1 MLWFRWLSLCCS
13 LSLLTSLAHA
23 SAETRAAPAEP
34 IPGAPVTLDS
44 THLRINLAGQALL
57 LEDPGQRL
65 LISDIRKRPLSD
77 WQPVAGTHIN
87 KGKNNSAWWVAISL
101 DNRTGQDLAGVLEVN
116 YPILDQIELFH
127 FDAQKQLAY
136 QRSGD
141 HLLLDERPIQV
152 RNPWLTVSL
161 PPGLSRIFLRVETSS
176 TVFLPLYFSTWA
188 TAATQLEISSLAQGL
203 FYGVMLGLFAYNLF
217 LYASLRETSYLWY
230 LIYNLNMLLFMAAF
244 DGLLW
249 KWLQTGI
256 SFQSVSIYSLMFL
269 HCIVATQF
277 SRHFLH
283 TAEHFPRI
291 DRLLRAVI
299 VLVTITLLSLP
310 LIGLTL
316 YNLLASLYVLS
327 TSAVL
332 LATGIHVW
340 RQGFRYGSYYTLAWG
355 VLLCSLMLST
365 AGSLGYEIA
374 VSYGADWVKL
384 GICMELFILSLGLA
398 DRINAL
404 KEARFK
410 ADEQTRQAR
419 LESRAQGRFLAKM
432 SHEIRTPLNGVLG
445 MVELLRDTPLDRT
458 QRFYLQTISSS
469 GKALMSVV
477 NAVLDYARIESGQ
490 VRLEQIE
497 FDVEE
502 LVSESCS
509 LFTAQAL
516 GKQLELYCSIDPAV
530 PRRVIGDPT
539 RLRQIL
545 LNLLGNG
552 LKFTHTGHV
561 TLHIDSAEL
570 TDEQGLCRLSFAV
583 SDTGIGIGEPARK
596 ELFRSF
602 TQADSTTT
610 RRYGGSG
617 LGLAISQ
624 ELAALMGG
632 RIEVS
637 SVPDKGAC
645 FYFQLTFMLPEQ
657 NASPAEPLPWASSAV
672 LVGCDQTALDCYS
685 MLLLR
690 LGLEVQIRSASTPL
704 PQPAND
710 CLLVVAT
717 AGMNGAELAWFERLM
732 AERPVPSL
740 LLRSVILAP
749 DAPMHAGDRLVA
761 CNAPITPARLR
772 EALQA
777 LAVLT
782 ERPASNTS
790 PPSLPAAGVRADFTV
805 LVAEDNPVN
814 QMVVRGLLE
823 RYGCHVVIAEDGAAA
838 VQRYE
843 SGPDQ
848 FQLILMDAEM
858 PKLDGF
864 EATRRIRAFER
875 KTGRV
880 AVPIVALTAHA
891 LDIHRQTGAQAGMD
905 EYLAKPVQ
913 PEALYGI
920 LERIMPPR
928 RDR

>member
-1 MLWFRWLSLCCS
+1 MLWFRWLSLCC

-23 SAETRAAPAEP
+23 SAESQAAPEELL
-34 IPGAPVTLDS
+34 PGAPVVLDS
-44 THLRINLAGQALL
+44 SHIRINLARHALL
-57 LEDPGQRL
+57 LEDPAQRL
-65 LISDIRKRPLSD
+65 LVSDVRANPASA

-87 KGKNNSAWWVAISL
+87 MGKNNSAWWVAVTL
-101 DNRTGQDLAGVLEVN
+101 DNQTGENLAGVLEVN

-127 FDAQKQLAY
+127 FDPQQQLVY

-141 HLLLDERPIQV
+141 HLLLDDRPMQV

-161 PPGLSRIFLRVETSS
+161 PPGLNRILLRVETSS

-217 LYASLRETSYLWY
+217 LYVSLRETSYLWY

-283 TAEHFPRI
+283 TAGQFPRI
-291 DRLLRAVI
+291 DRLLRSLI
-299 VLVTITLLSLP
+299 VLVGITLLSLP

-316 YNLLASLYVLS
+316 YNLLASLYVLC
-327 TSAVL
+327 TSAAL
-332 LATGIHVW
+332 LATGVHVW

-365 AGSLGYEIA
+365 TGSLGYELG

-404 KEARFK
+404 KEARYK

-445 MVELLRDTPLDRT
+445 MVELLRDTPMDRT

-469 GKALMSVV
+469 GKALMTVI
-477 NAVLDYARIESGQ
+477 NAVLDYARIESGNI
-490 VRLEQIE
+490 RLEQIE
-497 FDVEE
+497 FDIEE

-516 GKQLELYCSIDPAV
+516 SKRLELYCSVDPAV

-561 TLHIDSAEL
+561 TLHIDSAEV
-570 TDEQGLCRLSFAV
+570 TDGRGLCRLRFEV
-583 SDTGIGIGEPARK
+583 GDTGIGIGEQTRK
-596 ELFRSF
+596 ELFSSF

-637 SVPDKGAC
+637 SAPDEGAC
-645 FYFQLTFMLPEQ
+645 FFFQLTFTLPGQPEGFAQ
-657 NASPAEPLPWASSAV
+657 SLPWASTAV
-672 LVGCDQTALDCYS
+672 LVGSDQAALDCYS

-690 LGLEVQIRSASTPL
+690 LGLVVQVRSASTRL
-704 PQPAND
+704 SQPPDD

-717 AGMNGAELAWFERLM
+717 AGMNAAELARFESLM
-732 AERPVPSL
+732 AERPLPSL
-740 LLRSVILAP
+740 LLRSVIVATDP
-749 DAPMHAGDRLVA
+749 PMHAGDRVVT

-772 EALQA
+772 EALQS
-777 LAVLT
+777 LAQLT
-782 ERPASNTS
+782 EQ
-790 PPSLPAAGVRADFTV
+790 PAASTQERAVTVDGQGKDFTV

-823 RYGCHVVIAEDGAAA
+823 RYGCNVVLVEDGAEA
-838 VQRYE
+838 VLRYE
-843 SGPDQ
+843 SEPDR
-848 FQLILMDAEM
+848 FHLILMDGEM
-858 PKLDGF
+858 PQIDGF
-864 EATRRIRAFER
+864 EATRRIRAFE
-875 KTGRV
+875 KGRGRTE
-880 AVPIVALTAHA
+880 VPIVALTAHA
-891 LDIHRQTGAQAGMD
+891 LDIHREAGARAGMD
-905 EYLAKPVQ
+905 DYLAKPVQ
-913 PEALYGI
+913 AQALYNV
-920 LERIMPPR
+920 LDRLMLPR
-928 RDR
+928 TKS